1 MRSGSEEGISYP
13 IHYAV
18 SSEFQCPEFTPC
30 LGWTHYRLLMR
41 VKRPEA
47 RAFYEIEASNNNWSA
62 RELER
67 QIGAPVRQIGIFRK

>member
-1 MRSGSEEGISYP
+1 MRQFYLEYQPNLESYS

-18 SSEFQCPEFTPC
+18 SSEFQCPEFTSC
-30 LGWTHYRLLMR
+30 LGWTHYRLSMR

-47 RAFYEIEASNNNWSA
+47 RAFYGIEASKNNWSV

-67 QIGAPVRQIGIFRK
+67 QIGSNAESKQ